1 MHIQYMHV
9 YLYIDIHVLHVLQDF
24 FLFYVISALEPNIGV
39 SFHPMLDYTVFFVHS
54 NYIYSGSPT
63 VCTDTLHGLIIRF
76 LFEASLHYSSFYA

>member
-9 YLYIDIHVLHVLQDF
+9 YLYIDIHVLQVF

-54 NYIYSGSPT
+54 NYIYS
-63 VCTDTLHGLIIRF
+63 
-76 LFEASLHYSSFYA
+76 

>member
-9 YLYIDIHVLHVLQDF
+9 YLYIDIHVLQDF

-54 NYIYSGSPT
+54 NYIYS
-63 VCTDTLHGLIIRF
+63 
-76 LFEASLHYSSFYA
+76 